1 MLYNGWKQFHTSNY
15 YRKMNIM
22 ASRQVYV
29 NDLVTLDDLAERFKM
44 SVGQVS
50 NYAIGRKGKGCR
62 KFPQPV
68 VGRGTRAVWLW
79 SETKEWFDAVQP
91 KQARAEKK
99 IKDKYRN
106 DRFHVA
112 A

>member
-1 MLYNGWKQFHTSNY
+1 
-15 YRKMNIM
+15 M

-29 NDLVTLDDLAERFKM
+29 SDLVTLDDLAERFKM

-50 NYAIGRKGKGCR
+50 NYAIGRKAKGCR

-68 VGRGTRAVWLW
+68 VGKGTRAVWLW
-79 SETKEWFDAVQP
+79 PDAKEWYDATQP

-99 IKDKYRN
+99 VKAKYRN
-106 DRFHVA
+106 ERFYA
-112 A
+112 AI